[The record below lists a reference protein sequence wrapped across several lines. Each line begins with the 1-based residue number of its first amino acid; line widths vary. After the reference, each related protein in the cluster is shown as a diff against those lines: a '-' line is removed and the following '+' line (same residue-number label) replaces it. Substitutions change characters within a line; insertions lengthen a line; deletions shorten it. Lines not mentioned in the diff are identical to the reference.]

1 MADTVRSFEEIRSF
15 AERFEIE
22 NDSPF
27 ISPDEFC
34 FRPQPLRFID
44 EAQGLL
50 NVAKWGGTTP
60 GLHSA
65 SGQTGAVPMTCEEKF
80 FAGVP
85 SASNT
90 ELVKYRGHEYRRTWG
105 GYDGGVEASID
116 GEWNGDAFESLC
128 HRLDR
133 AKQSSDDGDL
143 ESALLDIGPF
153 LWYVRPS
160 GASSGYWKYKYVLES
175 HGVKVYIHSNPKGT
189 IPPVR
194 VRFGFEC
201 LARTDLFEA
210 VDTLKKC
217 LSAVGFSWES
227 ETLSRV
233 DMQVMLPVDIYE
245 FVNAMQGARVVTQCR
260 GKCEMVSDCRTLR
273 IQTLTFRSSTMELCI
288 YDKKAHFLDSDAVYY
303 MTFYRWI
310 LGGEVPEKLTRVEF
324 RFRRRMLARYGV
336 TTFEDLRRSQ
346 GALPQLAGQEWFRI
360 LEREKVRGSEREIKN
375 AKIWDE
381 TLRAFQ
387 FYFGREIT
395 CSTRSVADLKDV
407 RLEKKPPQ
415 AERVLK
421 QAVGCLASYAALSM
435 PFVGEEG
442 DVADFCSEA
451 LSEFSH
457 VCQEKVIK
465 KKILYEVLRGFTSD
479 GVSRVDCKRE
489 ASLAFLHPS
498 IAEFFDLW

>member
-1 MADTVRSFEEIRSF
+1 MADTVRSLEEIRSYS
-15 AERFEIE
+15 ERYEIE

-27 ISPDEFC
+27 ISPDDFY
-34 FRPQPLRFID
+34 FRPQPLRFVD
-44 EAQGLL
+44 EAQGLRNL
-50 NVAKWGGTTP
+50 AKWGGSAP
-60 GLHSA
+60 GLHSV
-65 SGQTGAVPMTCEEKF
+65 SGQTGAEPMTSEEKF

-90 ELVKYRGHEYRRTWG
+90 DTVKYRGHEYRRSWG

-116 GEWNGDAFESLC
+116 GEWKGDTFDALC
-128 HRLDR
+128 LRLDR
-133 AKQSSDDGDL
+133 AKRAADDGDL
-143 ESALLDIGPF
+143 EGALLDIGPF
-153 LWYVRPS
+153 LWFVRPA

-175 HGVKVYIHSNPKGT
+175 HGVKLYIHSNPKGT

-217 LSAVGFSWES
+217 LSDVGFSWER
-227 ETLSRV
+227 EVLSRV

-245 FVNAMQGARVVTQCR
+245 FVQAMQGARVVTQCR

-273 IQTLTFRSSTMELCI
+273 IQTLTFRSRSMELCI

-310 LGGEVPEKLTRVEF
+310 LGGEVPENLTRIEF
-324 RFRRRMLARYGV
+324 RFRRAMLDRYGIRS
-336 TTFEDLRRSQ
+336 FDDLRRSQ
-346 GALPQLAGQEWFRI
+346 GALPQLVGQEWFRI
-360 LEREKVRGSEREIKN
+360 LDRDKVRGSEREIKN

-381 TLRAFQ
+381 TLQAFQ

-395 CSTRSVADLKDV
+395 SSKRSVDSLKEF
-407 RLEKKPPQ
+407 RSEKKPPQ

-421 QAVGCLASYAALSM
+421 QAVGCLASYAALTM
-435 PFVGEEG
+435 PPSDDEDDVVGYCS
-442 DVADFCSEA
+442 DV
-451 LSEFSH
+451 LSAFSH
-457 VCQEKVIK
+457 VCTEKV
-465 KKILYEVLRGFTSD
+465 
-479 GVSRVDCKRE
+479 
-489 ASLAFLHPS
+489 
-498 IAEFFDLW
+498 